1 MHNLYKTESA
11 TAPFREFDLVL
22 MLCCSF
28 PFAGITRIR
37 SYGYDLSPKYL
48 GTPYDLDTKVMGKSI
63 YAILKNEIPCFAQL
77 AFPNLFLKFRF
88 QQTLKPMKLYKLPS
102 GTLLQTSDS
111 FLLGPSLNWNDL
123 LGRENLKEY
132 LTIESKTWR
141 SLEEEEA
148 NDLIKAGLQSPMGDQ
163 EIWAAGVTYYRSRT
177 ARMEES
183 QDAGGA
189 DFYDKVY
196 AADRPE
202 LFFKATSSRVSAP
215 GGKVNIRKDSTWD
228 VPEPELTLLI
238 SPAGRIQGFT
248 VGNDMSSRSIEGEN
262 PLYLPQAKVY
272 QGCAAIGPC
281 ILIQDEIISEETLI
295 KLEIYREGQLAFTG
309 ETELTQLKRKP
320 KELAEWLFKGNTFP
334 IGCFLMTGT
343 GIVPDDFTLEVDDK
357 VCITIEGIGTLEN
370 FIAKI

>member
-1 MHNLYKTESA
+1 
-11 TAPFREFDLVL
+11 
-22 MLCCSF
+22 
-28 PFAGITRIR
+28 
-37 SYGYDLSPKYL
+37 
-48 GTPYDLDTKVMGKSI
+48 
-63 YAILKNEIPCFAQL
+63 
-77 AFPNLFLKFRF
+77 
-88 QQTLKPMKLYKLPS
+88 MKIYKLPS
-102 GTLLQTSDS
+102 GTLLQKNEHYY
-111 FLLGPSLNWNDL
+111 LGPSLQWNEL

-132 LTIESKTWR
+132 LNFESKEWR
-141 SLEEEEA
+141 SLEQEEVEK
-148 NDLIKAGLQSPMGDQ
+148 LMEIGLLSPMGDQ

-183 QDAGGA
+183 QDSGGA

-202 LFFKATSSRVSAP
+202 LFFKATASRVSVP
-215 GGKVNIRKDSTWD
+215 GGKLNIRKDSTWD

-281 ILIQDEIISEETLI
+281 ILVQDEILADVTKI
-295 KLEIYREGQLAFTG
+295 KLEIFRDGQLAFTG
-309 ETELTQLKRKP
+309 ETDLSQLKRKP
-320 KELAEWLFKGNTFP
+320 LELASWLFRGNTFP

-343 GIVPDDFTLEVDDK
+343 GIVPDDFTLGEGDRVRIGID
-357 VCITIEGIGTLEN
+357 GIGELEN
-370 FIAKI
+370 TISKI